1 MNTAL
6 ALLGLGLV
14 LAGILVFFLLGPEPR
29 EASAG
34 VPPFYR
40 EGLDRWLQVRAR
52 LWALG
57 QRWERG
63 LRRRLLAADLPWRP
77 SEFVGLALLLA
88 GLGAWGGWM
97 IYRLP
102 GLAVAGALAGGA
114 LPVLWLRHRQ
124 AGRQRRLEAQL
135 ADALL
140 QIAGAMRAGG
150 SLPAALQQAA
160 DQLPLPIG
168 LELRRVVL
176 EFHLGIPLAQ
186 ALEHLRARVPSEDLS
201 MAITAIQIHQ
211 QVGGNLP
218 EFLERVAARI
228 RERVYLRNEIR
239 ALTAS
244 QRLSAQIMAVLPLVL
259 WLILFPL
266 NRRYMMRFFTS
277 GLLGYAL
284 LALILFLV
292 LAGLLVVR
300 RATRLEV

>member
-1 MNTAL
+1 
-6 ALLGLGLV
+6 
-14 LAGILVFFLLGPEPR
+14 
-29 EASAG
+29 
-34 VPPFYR
+34 
-40 EGLDRWLQVRAR
+40 
-52 LWALG
+52 
-57 QRWERG
+57 
-63 LRRRLLAADLPWRP
+63 
-77 SEFVGLALLLA
+77 
-88 GLGAWGGWM
+88 
-97 IYRLP
+97 
-102 GLAVAGALAGGA
+102 
-114 LPVLWLRHRQ
+114 
-124 AGRQRRLEAQL
+124 
-135 ADALL
+135 
-140 QIAGAMRAGG
+140 
-150 SLPAALQQAA
+150 
-160 DQLPLPIG
+160 
-168 LELRRVVL
+168 
-176 EFHLGIPLAQ
+176 FHLGIPLAQ

-218 EFLERVAARI
+218 ESLERVAARI
-228 RERVYLRNEIR
+228 RERVYLRDEIR

>member
-1 MNTAL
+1 M
-6 ALLGLGLV
+6 
-14 LAGILVFFLLGPEPR
+14 AGRAPLISLWIPTL
-29 EASAG
+29 
-34 VPPFYR
+34 PPAVSGY
-40 EGLDRWLQVRAR
+40 GARADI
-52 LWALG
+52 A
-57 QRWERG
+57 
-63 LRRRLLAADLPWRP
+63 
-77 SEFVGLALLLA
+77 
-88 GLGAWGGWM
+88 
-97 IYRLP
+97 P
-102 GLAVAGALAGGA
+102 GITCAGGA

-160 DQLPLPIG
+160 DQLPPPIG

-176 EFHLGIPLAQ
+176 EIHLGIPLAQ

-244 QRLSAQIMAVLPLVL
+244 QRLSAQIMAVLPLAL